1 MSRRPR
7 KTNRR
12 PSSPPPST
20 SSPRE
25 FRLPENTTPA
35 LPAVEDFAALDMP
48 SGLLKTLTTQG
59 VTAPFPI
66 QAATL
71 PNSLAGRDLLG
82 RGRTGSGKTLAFGL
96 ALLARTAGLRAEP
109 KAPLALVLVPTR
121 ELALQVT
128 DALTPYATAVNL
140 RLATVVG
147 GLSITKQADALRR
160 GTEVVVASPGR
171 LNDLVERGDCVLDQV
186 RITVL
191 DEADQMTDM
200 GFLPQ
205 ITKLIRQVRA
215 DGQRMLFSA
224 TLDANIDRLVQQFL
238 TDPVVHSVDPS
249 AGAVTTMEHH
259 VLHLQDE
266 TDKKAVTTR
275 IAARDGRVILFLD
288 TKRSADRLAKRLL
301 SVGVRAA
308 ALHGGRSQPQRN
320 RTLEQFKNGQVTAL
334 VATNVAARGI
344 HIDDLD
350 LVVNVDPPT
359 DHKDYLH
366 RGGRTARAGG
376 SGSVVTLVLP
386 EQKRDVTRL
395 LSDAGIRPRTA
406 RITSG
411 DTELATLT
419 GAREPSGVAVTIELP
434 QPVAPPVSR
443 RRTGTATSTTG
454 TRRRRGASG
463 TATADTAAPDAA
475 RGSARRPT
483 RTGQPTAPAETSG
496 RGAGR
501 RARAEESGRTT
512 ARRAAA
518 EASGQGTAPAN
529 GKAARGSGGGS
540 GTTTGTGGRGTT
552 RRTTSG
558 PPGTTPSTKPG
569 RGTGGAT
576 SATAARGSGG
586 PTTGTAGRGSDR
598 RTATGTAT
606 GGTRG
611 SGRRTGNRGTG
622 AAGGSAGA
630 GGRGTDRRNDRRGA

>member
-1 MSRRPR
+1 MSRRSQKP
-7 KTNRR
+7 NRR
-12 PSSPPPST
+12 TSSPPPSAP
-20 SSPRE
+20 SPSE
-25 FRLPENTTPA
+25 FRLPESTTPA

-48 SGLLKTLTTQG
+48 AGLLKTLASQG
-59 VTAPFPI
+59 VTTPFPI

-121 ELALQVT
+121 ELAQQVT
-128 DALTPYATAVNL
+128 DALTPYATAVHL

-147 GLSITKQADALRR
+147 GLSITKQASALRH
-160 GTEVVVASPGR
+160 GAEVVVATPGR
-171 LNDLVERGDCVLDQV
+171 LGDLVERGDCVLGSV

-205 ITKLIRQVRA
+205 ITKLIRQVRP

-224 TLDANIDRLVQQFL
+224 TLDRTIDRLVQQFL

-249 AGAVTTMEHH
+249 AAAVTTMEHH
-259 VLHLQDE
+259 VLHVQDE

-301 SVGVRAA
+301 AVGVRAA
-308 ALHGGRSQPQRN
+308 ALHGGRSQPQRT

-386 EQKRDVTRL
+386 AQKRDVTRL
-395 LSDAGIRPRTA
+395 MSDAGIRPRTA
-406 RITSG
+406 RVTSG
-411 DTELATLT
+411 DAELVTLT
-419 GAREPSGVAVTIELP
+419 GAREPSGAPVTIEVP
-434 QPVAPPVSR
+434 QPAAPTASGSARKTGAKPGR
-443 RRTGTATSTTG
+443 RSGRRGRNGGGPGAAAGAATATGGRGPDRRAAAGTAAD
-454 TRRRRGASG
+454 ASSEAG
-463 TATADTAAPDAA
+463 G
-475 RGSARRPT
+475 RGSARRAGSAGA
-483 RTGQPTAPAETSG
+483 TG
-496 RGAGR
+496 GA
-501 RARAEESGRTT
+501 A
-512 ARRAAA
+512 
-518 EASGQGTAPAN
+518 
-529 GKAARGSGGGS
+529 
-540 GTTTGTGGRGTT
+540 GTGGRGSGRRAAAGAATGNSSGKDARGSR
-552 RRTTSG
+552 RRTASG
-558 PPGTTPSTKPG
+558 QA
-569 RGTGGAT
+569 TGGA
-576 SATAARGSGG
+576 
-586 PTTGTAGRGSDR
+586 AG
-598 RTATGTAT
+598 
-606 GGTRG
+606 
-611 SGRRTGNRGTG
+611 TGNRGSNHS
-622 AAGGSAGA
+622 GGRRTSAGQ
-630 GGRGTDRRNDRRGA
+630 GPS

>member
-1 MSRRPR
+1 MSRRPQ
-7 KTNRR
+7 KSNRR
-12 PSSPPPST
+12 TSPPRRSLSAPN
-20 SSPRE
+20 E
-25 FRLPENTTPA
+25 FRLPESITPA
-35 LPAVEDFAALDMP
+35 LPAVEEFADLAMP
-48 SGLLKTLTTQG
+48 AGLLKTLTAQG

-121 ELALQVT
+121 ELAQQVT

-147 GLSITKQADALRR
+147 GLSITKQAGALRR
-160 GTEVVVASPGR
+160 GAEVLVATPGR
-171 LNDLVERGDCVLDQV
+171 LNDLVERGDCHLGQV
-186 RITVL
+186 GITVL

-205 ITKLIRQVRA
+205 ITKLIQQVRP

-224 TLDANIDRLVQQFL
+224 TLDGNIDRLVQRFL

-259 VLHLQDE
+259 VLHVQDA

-288 TKRSADRLAKRLL
+288 TKRSADRLAKQLL
-301 SVGVRAA
+301 AVGVRAA

-366 RGGRTARAGG
+366 RGGRTARAGD

-395 LSDAGIRPRTA
+395 MSDAGIRPRSA
-406 RITSG
+406 RVTSAAA
-411 DTELATLT
+411 ELAAIT
-419 GAREPSGVAVTIELP
+419 GAREPSGVAVTIEVP
-434 QPVAPPVSR
+434 QQAAPP
-443 RRTGTATSTTG
+443 
-454 TRRRRGASG
+454 
-463 TATADTAAPDAA
+463 AA
-475 RGSARRPT
+475 RQERKP
-483 RTGQPTAPAETSG
+483 
-496 RGAGR
+496 
-501 RARAEESGRTT
+501 
-512 ARRAAA
+512 
-518 EASGQGTAPAN
+518 
-529 GKAARGSGGGS
+529 GGGS
-540 GTTTGTGGRGTT
+540 G
-552 RRTTSG
+552 RRRRSG
-558 PPGTTPSTKPG
+558 AEAKAS
-569 RGTGGAT
+569 
-576 SATAARGSGG
+576 
-586 PTTGTAGRGSDR
+586 
-598 RTATGTAT
+598 
-606 GGTRG
+606 
-611 SGRRTGNRGTG
+611 
-622 AAGGSAGA
+622 A
-630 GGRGTDRRNDRRGA
+630 GGRET